1 MSNRGGNAMMVF
13 EHVALNVPDSRAMAA
28 WYTTHCG
35 LQVVHAGETPPYVR
49 FVADSTGR
57 VIMELYTN
65 PKASVP
71 DYAAQHPL
79 VLHVA
84 FAVSDIEATKARLLQ
99 AGATLF
105 SDETLPDGSR
115 LVMLRDPW
123 GIPLQLVK
131 RNKPLGAS

>member
-1 MSNRGGNAMMVF
+1 MMVF

-35 LQVVHAGETPPYVR
+35 LRIVHAGGTPPYMH

-65 PKASVP
+65 PKAPVP

-79 VLHVA
+79 VLHIAFTVA
-84 FAVSDIEATKARLLQ
+84 DTEATKARLLE
-99 AGATLF
+99 AGATPF
-105 SDETLPDGSR
+105 SDETLPNGSR

-123 GIPLQLVK
+123 GIPLQLV
-131 RNKPLGAS
+131 RRSKPLGAS